1 MWISGHSQGRF
12 YYDFSQSCKTL
23 KKCSDTIKPPD
34 IKNNTAKTTFIYLL
48 SKVISKARKP
58 A

>member
-1 MWISGHSQGRF
+1 MWIITHSQGRF

-23 KKCSDTIKPPD
+23 KKCPDTSKPPD
-34 IKNNTAKTTFIYLL
+34 SKNNAAKITVINLL